1 MENEMIADIV
11 AEKRRLADEWE
22 KSLGDQHSC
31 VETLR
36 FDADRIEAAW
46 KREKSQSW
54 HHREMEELI
63 LQHEK
68 EVAELKKLI
77 PQPDPDWKAICEKC
91 HDGEIEPK
99 CEYYGEPNG
108 CNSPIYG
115 EHPTAENSSAVGNAA
130 RLREAVALA
139 LTLLDLKEGVPY
151 KTVSQKDI
159 DFIKAALAEPMRNCD
174 VGTPKEQE
182 DRWKTNCGYGIPNCK
197 HCKVYEEAKNSG
209 LVNGRY
215 LMRCDCRFIWAQMPY
230 EEGVPNAE

>member
-11 AEKRRLADEWE
+11 AEKRRLADERE
-22 KSLGDQHSC
+22 KSLGDQHSY

-63 LQHEK
+63 LRHEK

-99 CEYYGEPNG
+99 CEYDGEPNG

-115 EHPTAENSSAVGNAA
+115 EHPKASLGNNPAM
-130 RLREAVALA
+130 REALA
-139 LTLLDLKEGVPY
+139 TVIKIAAEMRGEYEIADSILKDGWATQLE
-151 KTVSQKDI
+151 SI
-159 DFIKAALAEPMRNCD
+159 AKAALSIPARNCD
-174 VGTPKEQE
+174 VGTSEEQSE
-182 DRWKTNCGYGIPNCK
+182 
-197 HCKVYEEAKNSG
+197 
-209 LVNGRY
+209 RY
-215 LMRCDCRFIWAQMPY
+215 DEFCNIHDCRSDCPLFKADSCEFAWAQMPY
-230 EEGVPNAE
+230 EAQEGGEE

>member
-99 CEYYGEPNG
+99 CEYYGEPN
-108 CNSPIYG
+108 
-115 EHPTAENSSAVGNAA
+115 
-130 RLREAVALA
+130 
-139 LTLLDLKEGVPY
+139 LKEGVPY